1 MAMGCK
7 RCVGEHRNGEA
18 CPVAPPPVPGDSLE
32 GQRHG
37 PLLLKRRWEVGAVA
51 SVYLAEYVPT
61 GHRFAVKVLHAH
73 LAARPAVRSRFIAE
87 ALAQRSVVHRHVA
100 RVLDVRP
107 GPRGLPCVLMEAPEG
122 EPLSAMPLP
131 LSPVEVGEVLDQ
143 ALAGLEAAHSR
154 GLVHGDLTLDALV
167 VARDAKGARHVRV
180 RDFGAG
186 GVRDAALSPE
196 ERAQGVMVGSPTFM
210 APEQC
215 AGTRGGPRADV
226 HALGVAG
233 YLLVTGRL
241 PFGLGRSA
249 DVALFPPHAI
259 NASVPPALSTVL
271 LRAMAARPEE
281 RFDSAWA
288 FRVALAQS
296 LGLSAPVR
304 NAAADAREDVS
315 EEFVT
320 QQGAESSGAST
331 EAVASGEKPLGASA
345 EAATREVKSHGAA
358 TEAATREVK
367 SHGAATEAATREVKS
382 HGAAT
387 EAATREVKSHGAA
400 TEAATREVKS
410 HGAATEAATREVKSH
425 GASTEAATREVKSR
439 HASAEAIASGM
450 KFQGVAGDDVVANW
464 AAQRGT
470 STGAVTRS
478 VMERDAAE
486 DFEIVEDVP
495 EWGGVATSME
505 DAALRAADIAHSNTR
520 AGEVAMRAEV
530 AAFWASAVALLE
542 PTEPEPPSALHT
554 LPVAAEADSS
564 GPTASGAMPGPH
576 PAPAPGAPILLVHP
590 AMSTAP
596 IEAASDTNTARSRA
610 PILLVDP
617 ASPLAVTPM
626 PAVSPTSTLGAA
638 AIPFMTLAPSLDA
651 APIPLVNR
659 VLDAASTPLP
669 LTDAVAPLEASAPR
683 TDALADLRVRLGLT
697 PGEGLQPVSVSDV
710 APEGLFAECQGAL
723 PPLAARL
730 TVEVSFRG
738 DTVLGSCD
746 VVRHVTF
753 DEARTWNVPAGVF
766 VHFSD
771 ESPALGRLL
780 SRALIEDAE
789 PAPDAELARLLSRAE
804 AVARDPYAL
813 LGAKPGADF
822 GDIHHR
828 AQAALRR
835 LVAFQ
840 LRPLPTAQWQAL
852 EALRVRVLAAQR
864 MLGEPLSRVGHDATR
879 GNLAGLARCVAAGV
893 PEPTLEALRSA
904 FLAARPEVESKA
916 RALFTQG
923 HALEVQRAIPAALER
938 YAEALKLDPLNTS
951 WLKHYQALL
960 RQVPGEAG
968 ARMGGGMA

>member
-107 GPRGLPCVLMEAPEG
+107 GPMGLPCVLMEAPEG

-154 GLVHGDLTLDALV
+154 GVVHGDLTLDALV

-186 GVRDAALSPE
+186 AVRDAALSPE

-331 EAVASGEKPLGASA
+331 EAVASGEKPLGAS
-345 EAATREVKSHGAA
+345 

-387 EAATREVKSHGAA
+387 EAATREVKS
-400 TEAATREVKS
+400 
-410 HGAATEAATREVKSH
+410 
-425 GASTEAATREVKSR
+425 R
-439 HASAEAIASGM
+439 HASAEAFASGM
-450 KFQGVAGDDVVANW
+450 KSQGVAGDDVVANW

-505 DAALRAADIAHSNTR
+505 DAALRAADIAHSDTR

-542 PTEPEPPSALHT
+542 PTEPEPPSAIHT
-554 LPVAAEADSS
+554 SPVAAEADSS
-564 GPTASGAMPGPH
+564 GSTASGAMPGPH

-617 ASPLAVTPM
+617 ASPLSVTPM

>member
-7 RCVGEHRNGEA
+7 RCVGEHRSGEA
-18 CPVAPPPVPGDSLE
+18 CPVAPPPVLGDSLE

-87 ALAQRSVVHRHVA
+87 ALAQRAVVHRHVA

-107 GPRGLPCVLMEAPEG
+107 GPLGLPCVLMEAPEG

-131 LSPVEVGEVLDQ
+131 LSPVEVGEVLAQ

-154 GLVHGDLTLDALV
+154 GVVHGDLTLDALV
-167 VARDAKGARHVRV
+167 VTRDAKGARHVRV

-186 GVRDAALSPE
+186 AVRDAALSPE
-196 ERAQGVMVGSPTFM
+196 ERAQGVRVGSPTFM

-215 AGTRGGPRADV
+215 AGMRGGPRADV

-271 LRAMAARPEE
+271 LRAMATRPEE

-288 FRVALAQS
+288 FRAALARA
-296 LGLSAPVR
+296 LGMEAPVR

-315 EEFVT
+315 EESVT
-320 QQGAESSGAST
+320 WPGANSHGAST
-331 EAVASGEKPLGASA
+331 EAVASGEKSHAASVEAVARGAS
-345 EAATREVKSHGAA
+345 
-358 TEAATREVK
+358 
-367 SHGAATEAATREVKS
+367 
-382 HGAAT
+382 
-387 EAATREVKSHGAA
+387 
-400 TEAATREVKS
+400 
-410 HGAATEAATREVKSH
+410 SH
-425 GASTEAATREVKSR
+425 GASVGAVARGANSLDASVEAVARAMKSP
-439 HASAEAIASGM
+439 GM
-450 KFQGVAGDDVVANW
+450 TGDDVVASLEG
-464 AAQRGT
+464 QRGT
-470 STGAVTRS
+470 STGAFTRS

-486 DFEIVEDVP
+486 DFEIVEDVSD
-495 EWGGVATSME
+495 WGGAATSME
-505 DAALRAADIAHSNTR
+505 DAALRAADSAHSAAR

-530 AAFWASAVALLE
+530 AAFWASAVALLG
-542 PTEPEPPSALHT
+542 PTECAPSSDMRTPA
-554 LPVAAEADSS
+554 VASRADSS
-564 GPTASGAMPGPH
+564 GTAASGAMPIPH
-576 PAPAPGAPILLVHP
+576 AAPALGAPILLVHP
-590 AMSTAP
+590 AMSTAAV
-596 IEAASDTNTARSRA
+596 EAASDANTARSRA

-617 ASPLAVTPM
+617 ASPLDVTPM
-626 PAVSPTSTLGAA
+626 PAVNPTSTLGAA
-638 AIPFMTLAPSLDA
+638 AIPFMTLAPSLAA
-651 APIPLVNR
+651 APIPLVDR
-659 VLDAASTPLP
+659 VLDAASMSLP
-669 LTDAVAPLEASAPR
+669 LTDAMAPLEASAPR

-710 APEGLFAECQGAL
+710 APEGLFAECQGTL

-730 TVEVSFRG
+730 SVEVSFRG
-738 DTVLGSCD
+738 ETALGACD

-753 DEARTWNVPAGVF
+753 DEARTWNVRAGVF

-879 GNLAGLARCVAAGV
+879 GNLEGLARCVAAGV

-951 WLKHYQALL
+951 WLKHYQSLL
-960 RQVPGEAG
+960 RQVPGEVG
-968 ARMGGGMA
+968 ARVGGGMA